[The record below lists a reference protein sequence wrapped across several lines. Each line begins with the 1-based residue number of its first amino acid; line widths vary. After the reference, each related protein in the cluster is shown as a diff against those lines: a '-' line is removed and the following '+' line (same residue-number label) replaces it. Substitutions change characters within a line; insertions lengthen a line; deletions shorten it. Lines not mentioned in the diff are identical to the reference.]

1 LQRHE
6 GKESLVHNRRHE
18 VRRDGLVH
26 GLRRDSTIIDGTM
39 AVDERKRVRE
49 GSGVRGTERE

>member
-1 LQRHE
+1 MQRHE

-18 VRRDGLVH
+18 VQRDGLVH
-26 GLRRDSTIIDGTM
+26 GLQRDSTIM
-39 AVDERKRVRE
+39 VVDERNRVRE